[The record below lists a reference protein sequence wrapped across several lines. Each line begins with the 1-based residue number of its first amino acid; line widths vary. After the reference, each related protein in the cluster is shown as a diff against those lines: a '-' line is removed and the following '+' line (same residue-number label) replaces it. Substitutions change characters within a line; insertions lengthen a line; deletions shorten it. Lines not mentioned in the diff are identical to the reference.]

1 MNFWRCSGNWEVRA
15 MTKSKLFDKLREKNR
30 GQYRMLAF
38 CIFLSVLLIGAF
50 AMMYFGPTVQDFIQ
64 EGGDTRTTAPLLM
77 CAAAAGCHT
86 FHPSYLIAVLP
97 LHSP

>member
-1 MNFWRCSGNWEVRA
+1 

-50 AMMYFGPTVQDFIQ
+50 AMMYFGPTVQDFLP
-64 EGGDTRTTAPLLM
+64 EGGDTRKMATLLM
-77 CAAAAGCHT
+77 AATAAGCSIFT
-86 FHPSYLIAVLP
+86 LYASMLFFRYKSREYGIFL
-97 LHSP
+97 SPGV